1 MINITIQNID
11 GHTAVLDVQ
20 VFEGQ
25 SLMDAL
31 KSSGYDLLAACG
43 GMALCASCR
52 VEIEKGIEALAEPF
66 GQELDTLDVLPDAAL
81 SSRLSCQLKINRGMD
96 GMHIRIPKS

>member
-1 MINITIQNID
+1 MEEE
-11 GHTAVLDVQ
+11 TAVLDVQ
-20 VFEGQ
+20 QFEGH
-25 SLMDAL
+25 SLMEAL

-52 VEIEKGIEALAEPF
+52 IEIEKGIGALAEPF
-66 GQELDTLDVLPDAAL
+66 GQELDTLDVLPDAAI
-81 SSRLSCQLKINRGMD
+81 SSRLSCQLKVNQEMD

>member
-20 VFEGQ
+20 DFEGQ

-52 VEIEKGIEALAEPF
+52 IEIETGIEALAEPF

-81 SSRLSCQLKINRGMD
+81 SSRLSCQLKINHEMD
-96 GMHIRIPKS
+96 GMYIRIPKP

>member
-11 GHTAVLDVQ
+11 GHTAALDVQ
-20 VFEGQ
+20 EFEGQ

-52 VEIEKGIEALAEPF
+52 IEIEIGIEAVAQPF
-66 GQELDTLDVLPDAAL
+66 GQELDTLDTLPDVL
-81 SSRLSCQLKINRGMD
+81 YNSRLSCQLKINHEMD

>member
-11 GHTAVLDVQ
+11 GHTAALDVQ
-20 VFEGQ
+20 EFEGH
-25 SLMDAL
+25 SLMEAL

-52 VEIEKGIEALAEPF
+52 IEVEKGIETLAEPL

-81 SSRLSCQLKINRGMD
+81 GSRLSCQLKINHTMD